1 MKKYL
6 LCLAALLFAAASCSE
21 KPEVE
26 NPEEIAPEST
36 AAPVLHA
43 LFETNEIESKAGFTY
58 DGSTYYDHY
67 WTAGDHIYVF
77 PKEDIYD
84 IYNCTDAAAGT
95 FSLVKDR
102 TGSATPLDKVYAI
115 YSSELFDNGNSIE
128 DGYANMWTANPP
140 FIATNFGWNY
150 TVDGPD
156 VNGAYG
162 YNNILVAAADNIG
175 DDLVFKSAV
184 GWLKLQLKGT
194 QKVKAISVVSS
205 FDNIF
210 PISMS
215 SVYVKDMAGTP
226 TLDYEDGLNGNERRM
241 NISAPYAQ
249 LNNSTATDFYIT
261 LPPCTMSKGFSVVVY
276 FADGTSNTITTGTQS
291 YQIKR
296 NTVLK
301 MPERTISTTIS
312 NLSSSGTANT
322 YIVQSAG
329 NKKFNAS
336 VKGCSGES
344 VGTPVR
350 AGVLWE
356 SYNTHETPSVGDIVK
371 NVTYL
376 DGYVY
381 FNVPFTKKGN
391 AVIAVYDSSDNILW
405 SWLIW
410 VNDLDLTT
418 PDDLSDYVDGF
429 KIMHHP
435 LGAIVSAD
443 RGLYFQ
449 WGRKDPFYFCDEY
462 GASDIKAT
470 GALTP
475 SKSIATV
482 SSGIA
487 NPTTF
492 YYPSG
497 FAWESTYD
505 TSLWSDSSK
514 TMHDPCPPGWKVM
527 SGNKITAAIAHNP
540 KFSNGAA
547 GSGYFNPYGCLLVN
561 NSGVLSYSTSN
572 RYWTSAARTGG
583 VNVVTSAI
591 NVDSG
596 TLSVVDETGTAVGYQ
611 IRCEKL

>member
-6 LCLAALLFAAASCSE
+6 LCLAALLFAVASCSE

-128 DGYANMWTANPP
+128 DGYATMWTATPP
-140 FIATNFGWNY
+140 YIATNFGWNY

-156 VNGAYG
+156 KNGAYG
-162 YNNILVAAADNIG
+162 YYNILVAAADNIG
-175 DDLVFKSAV
+175 DNLVFKSTV

-194 QKVKAISVVSS
+194 QKVKAITVQSV

-210 PISMS
+210 PISMTE
-215 SVYVKDMAGTP
+215 VYVTNMAGTP
-226 TLDYEDGLNGNERRM
+226 AFEYEEGLNGKDRKM
-241 NISAPYAQ
+241 SISAPYAQ
-249 LNNSTATDFYIT
+249 LNTTTATDFYIA
-261 LPPCTMSKGFSVVVY
+261 LPPCTMSKGFKVIVE
-276 FADGTSNTITTGTQS
+276 FADGTTNSITTSEQS

-391 AVIAVYDSSDNILW
+391 AVIAVYDSSDKVLW

-410 VNDLDLTT
+410 VNDLEGLTT
-418 PDDLSDYVDGF
+418 PDDLSSFVPGF
-429 KIMHHP
+429 KLMKYP
-435 LGAIVSAD
+435 LGQIASGE

-449 WGRKDPFYFCDEY
+449 WGRKDPFYFCDSSGVTEVKST
-462 GASDIKAT
+462 GSLTASTA
-470 GALTP
+470 
-475 SKSIATV
+475 SVTV
-482 SSGIA
+482 DSGIA

-492 YYPSG
+492 YYPASY
-497 FAWESTYD
+497 AWESTYN
-505 TSLWSDSSK
+505 TGLWSDAAK
-514 TMHDPCPPGWKVM
+514 TMHDPCPPGWKVV
-527 SGNKITAAIAHNP
+527 SASNLSAAL
-540 KFSNGAA
+540 AA
-547 GSGYFNPYGCLLVN
+547 GFNNGVN
-561 NSGVLSYSTSN
+561 GTAIFNSGLSCIIYSADHLTYGPGMN
-572 RYWTSAARTGG
+572 RYWTSAARLGG
-583 VNVVTSAI
+583 VNVVTKAI
-591 NVDSG
+591 DVDG
-596 TLSVVDETGTAVGYQ
+596 VNLSVVDETGTSVGYQ
-611 IRCEKL
+611 LRCEKL

>member
-26 NPEEIAPEST
+26 NPEEIVPEST
-36 AAPVLHA
+36 AAPVLYA
-43 LFETNEIESKAGFTY
+43 TFESNEIDSKAGFTKN
-58 DGSTYYDHY
+58 GAYYEHY

-77 PKEDIYD
+77 PKNKEYD
-84 IYNCTDAAAGT
+84 IYSCTDASTGK

-102 TGSATPLDKVYAI
+102 ADGSAYGTIIAVYD
-115 YSSELFDNGNSIE
+115 SELVDDNNVVVEGPLALFTSPDRIYTKLSPE
-128 DGYANMWTANPP
+128 
-140 FIATNFGWNY
+140 Y

-156 VNGAYG
+156 NNGAYG
-162 YNNILVAAADNIG
+162 YNNIMIAAAENVDET
-175 DDLVFKSAV
+175 LVFKSAV
-184 GWLKLQLKGT
+184 GWLKLQLKGS
-194 QKVKAISVVSS
+194 QKVKAITLTA
-205 FDNIF
+205 NIEN
-210 PISMS
+210 I
-215 SVYVKDMAGTP
+215 VAGTTDDVSIQNLTSSP
-226 TLDYEDGLNGNERRM
+226 TISFIDGDSPNYKYRTL

-261 LPPCTMSKGFSVVVY
+261 LPPCTMSQGFEIRVA
-276 FADGTSNTITTGTQS
+276 FADGTFWTMPTTAQP
-291 YQIKR
+291 YEIKR

-322 YIVQSAG
+322 YIVQSTG